1 MNLPRRLAAVTAA
14 LAAAVL
20 GLGCVAGCGGYPA
33 AAPAAGPA
41 QPAAA
46 ASGAA
51 GSGAAPSGS
60 SAAAS
65 GSHPAAATE
74 PAGHA
79 GRQHA
84 GWPERTVV
92 REDQH
97 ELTADQVVDPTAGAL
112 YALVPRRLAPAR
124 GPYALFRTGLAN
136 GPVRKSPVFADGGI
150 ALASGYLWI
159 FSGRSQLA
167 SRSALPLARY

>member
-14 LAAAVL
+14 LGAAAL
-20 GLGCVAGCGGYPA
+20 GLGCVAGCGGHPA

-46 ASGAA
+46 S

-60 SAAAS
+60 GAAAS
-65 GSHPAAATE
+65 GSHPAAAT
-74 PAGHA
+74 GHA
-79 GRQHA
+79 GRLQA

-124 GPYALFRTGLAN
+124 GPYALFRTDLAN
-136 GPVRKSPVFADGGI
+136 GSVRKSRAFADAGI

-159 FSGRSQLA
+159 FSGRSQQA
-167 SRSALPLARY
+167 SRSAPPLARY